1 MIGTAI
7 VVFAIA
13 ALTSETTLAAGAET
27 ATMESDKETIAVLG
41 TGDMGDSFGPR
52 LASLGYRVIY
62 GSRSPDSER
71 VTNLMVQTGHG
82 ASADTYRNAARDAD
96 IILIAVASHAV
107 EEIVGSLGNLNDKV
121 VIDLN
126 WPPTRYAEDGYE
138 EITIATSVAE
148 RIQEMRPQALV
159 VKAFGTMASNVID
172 DPNVAGGPVTAPIA
186 SDHRRA
192 KETVARIA
200 AELGLDPVDAGPL
213 RMARHLE
220 SLMMLYMIPHNQG
233 RQEGWDFYF
242 RRSNYWSCNAYTG
255 GELDESEPAIIDAGN
270 LAEFPNTQGEPE
282 PCAED

>member
-1 MIGTAI
+1 MGKFSMARHFVSCLFFIFGAI
-7 VVFAIA
+7 VISS
-13 ALTSETTLAAGAET
+13 TSKAQ
-27 ATMESDKETIAVLG
+27 METIAVLG

-52 LASLGYRVIY
+52 FAELGYRVIY

-71 VTNLMVQTGHG
+71 VANLVNQTGHG
-82 ASADTYRNAARDAD
+82 ASADTYANAAAAAD
-96 IILIAVASHAV
+96 IVLVAVASHAV
-107 EEIVGSLGNLNDKV
+107 EHVIDGIGALEGKI

-126 WPPTRYAEDGYE
+126 WPPSRIADDGYE
-138 EITIATSVAE
+138 ERLTVKSVAE
-148 RIQEMRPQALV
+148 RIQEMRPKALV

-186 SDHRRA
+186 SDHRQA
-192 KETVARIA
+192 KEAVARIA
-200 AELGLDPVDAGPL
+200 ADLGLDPVDAGPL

-255 GELDESEPAIIDAGN
+255 GELDETGPPVVDGDN
-270 LAEFPNTQGEPE
+270 LAEFPQTQGKPE
-282 PCAED
+282 PCPSE